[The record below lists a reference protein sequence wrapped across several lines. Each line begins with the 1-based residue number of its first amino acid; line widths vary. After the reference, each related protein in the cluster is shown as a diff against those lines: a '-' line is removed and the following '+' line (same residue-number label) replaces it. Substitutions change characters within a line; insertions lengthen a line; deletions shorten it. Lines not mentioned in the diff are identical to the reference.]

1 MKLAIGADHRGYKHK
16 KCIKKELA
24 EMQWV
29 DVGAHDDKRSD
40 YPVFAQRAC
49 LSLLRGDVDFAVLIC
64 GTGIGM
70 SIVANRYKKIYAA
83 LVWNKDI
90 AQQSKA
96 HDAAN
101 VLVIP
106 SDYVSCEQAV
116 IMVRVWAE
124 TQFAAGRYLQR
135 RAMIDTIDVSDNLN

>member
-16 KCIKKELA
+16 ECIKKELA

-29 DVGAHDDKRSD
+29 DVGTYDDKRSD
-40 YPVFAQRAC
+40 YPIFAKRAC

-70 SIVANRYKKIYAA
+70 SIAANRYKKVYAA
-83 LVWNKDI
+83 LVWDEKI
-90 AQQSKA
+90 ARQSKS

-106 SDYVSCEQAV
+106 SDYVSCDQALL
-116 IMVRVWAE
+116 MVRLWIN
-124 TQFAAGRYLQR
+124 TQFVAGRYLQR
-135 RAMIDTIDVSDNLN
+135 RAMIDAIDVCDDVI